1 MLIKGD
7 PNDKEYQKKL
17 IDHLVYKV
25 FVYDDTVI
33 TYLTFGNDKEIKE
46 IDLADNDKV
55 LSAIKVQSLSS
66 LVHQDRQSSNSLRQ
80 TNNSLAGNGKAIL
93 CSLYSEHEAKRRRIT
108 YHFVS
113 GGSSCRISRNCLFIL
128 FIFALIEKYI
138 EHHMATYTRTN
149 PPTYP
154 NAPYT
159 MCGIQF
165 MT

>member
-17 IDHLVYKV
+17 IDNLVYKV

-66 LVHQDRQSSNSLRQ
+66 LVHQNALYNSVKKTDSS
-80 TNNSLAGNGKAIL
+80 KP
-93 CSLYSEHEAKRRRIT
+93 
-108 YHFVS
+108 
-113 GGSSCRISRNCLFIL
+113 SCL
-128 FIFALIEKYI
+128 
-138 EHHMATYTRTN
+138 
-149 PPTYP
+149 
-154 NAPYT
+154 
-159 MCGIQF
+159 
-165 MT
+165 